1 MRQKFLRLIL
11 ILVLMSGTAS
21 FLAAAD
27 TSFWIIRANYVQ
39 TWPSSDSYQTQ
50 SVLEDLPPILGE
62 LSFDNGQGFGLEVE
76 YLFRAN
82 VQSPPR
88 LGLVLTAIF
97 TDLEGSLLYGE
108 VGEEN
113 ELVKDNNTVDFYS
126 VNFGANYHFA
136 PRKRVDP
143 YLGAFVGWFSHDS
156 VKFSLGETGEEI
168 SIDFDDQFSYGVSA
182 GLDIP
187 FRTQGRSLMFTLG
200 VKYLISDLKETGGS
214 REIAIDPIIGT
225 VGLAYRF

>member
-1 MRQKFLRLIL
+1 MRQKFFRLVL

-126 VNFGANYHFA
+126 VNFGAN
-136 PRKRVDP
+136 
-143 YLGAFVGWFSHDS
+143 
-156 VKFSLGETGEEI
+156 
-168 SIDFDDQFSYGVSA
+168 
-182 GLDIP
+182 
-187 FRTQGRSLMFTLG
+187 
-200 VKYLISDLKETGGS
+200 
-214 REIAIDPIIGT
+214 
-225 VGLAYRF
+225 